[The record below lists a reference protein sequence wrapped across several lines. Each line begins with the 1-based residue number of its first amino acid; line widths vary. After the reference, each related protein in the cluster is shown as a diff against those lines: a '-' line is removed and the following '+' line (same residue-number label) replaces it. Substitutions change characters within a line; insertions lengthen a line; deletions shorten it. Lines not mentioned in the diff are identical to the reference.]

1 MTNDLAKGQQNVTD
15 IFYKYRVQ
23 LKNYIAKRVF
33 SKEDREDILQNVFYQ
48 LSKIDMIEK
57 PIEQMSAW
65 LYSVANNQIID
76 RSRKHREV
84 DMPYVTAKDDEDTFF
99 AEVSSLMFDKD
110 ASPETTYLRTLVW
123 EELDAALSELPIE
136 QREAFELTE
145 LDGFSFKEISEA
157 TGCFSSS
164 SIWNSQ
170 PIAEPSPLFKSG
182 FTKYFIP
189 LFAPSVILKSTFSI
203 KFLYLRIVTISP
215 PFVDSPPPLFST
227 FKIPLSITQPL
238 DGKVLI
244 RAPFHPSVVL
254 PSHNNFH
261 PSLVSCSVNT
271 LS

>member
-1 MTNDLAKGQQNVTD
+1 MTNDLAKEQQNVTD

-84 DMPYVTAKDDEDTFF
+84 DMPYVTAKDDEDTFL

-123 EELDAALSELPIE
+123 KELDAALSKLPIE

-157 TGCFSSS
+157 TG
-164 SIWNSQ
+164 
-170 PIAEPSPLFKSG
+170 
-182 FTKYFIP
+182 
-189 LFAPSVILKSTFSI
+189 V
-203 KFLYLRIVTISP
+203 
-215 PFVDSPPPLFST
+215 
-227 FKIPLSITQPL
+227 
-238 DGKVLI
+238 
-244 RAPFHPSVVL
+244 
-254 PSHNNFH
+254 
-261 PSLVSCSVNT
+261 SVNT
-271 LS
+271 LISRKRYAVLHLRERLGNLYKELLEG